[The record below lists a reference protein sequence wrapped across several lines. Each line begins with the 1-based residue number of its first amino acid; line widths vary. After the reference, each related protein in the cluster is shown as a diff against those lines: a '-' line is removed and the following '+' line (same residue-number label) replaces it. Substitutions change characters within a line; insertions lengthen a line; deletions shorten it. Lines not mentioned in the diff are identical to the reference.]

1 MPSSIFDVKTFGAL
15 GDGIT
20 YDDLAFQHAL
30 AINPQTPTTLYA
42 GTNGEEAFKSTNGG
56 ATWSAIN
63 SGLTS
68 LVVQTLVIDPY
79 TLTIVN
85 AGTSSGVFK
94 SSDGGTTW
102 TGTLTNT
109 DVRILVLDPSM
120 STTLCAGTTT
130 RVATAQ
136 SLVPALAHDP
146 PVHAKA
152 QNSQPA
158 SYHHEVSPHRV
169 AARTRAIAPA
179 GVLSQLKTENRCHC

>member
-1 MPSSIFDVKTFGAL
+1 MIIQGVSGAGDHPGFLLRFDVDV
-15 GDGIT
+15 DGIVVHHSV
-20 YDDLAFQHAL
+20 D
-30 AINPQTPTTLYA
+30 
-42 GTNGEEAFKSTNGG
+42 G
-56 ATWSAIN
+56 AYMIGRFWATRI
-63 SGLTS
+63 
-68 LVVQTLVIDPY
+68 
-79 TLTIVN
+79 N

-109 DVRILVLDPSM
+109 DVHILVLDPSM
-120 STTLCAGTTT
+120 STTLYAGTTT

-146 PVHAKA
+146 PVHAIA

-179 GVLSQLKTENRCHC
+179 GVLSQLKTESRCHC